1 MRSTT
6 WTLVIA
12 ITLGCLLGTSSG
24 QQRPKRKAVLVPPD
38 HVLTTIANQPNCP
51 LKFDKAAMILYVDAE
66 GGGSDVYELRNHG
79 SKAIRAYTAA
89 VWTSIGAGNIVEQ
102 KIMRNGPV
110 LPGEIAP
117 QPGEVREV
125 EIVPLT
131 EDLRDKL
138 KLRGPMTAVSVF
150 IILRVEFEDGSVY
163 SDERAFAALQ
173 EYFERVGASLVNANS
188 K

>member
-1 MRSTT
+1 MGR
-6 WTLVIA
+6 
-12 ITLGCLLGTSSG
+12 
-24 QQRPKRKAVLVPPD
+24 
-38 HVLTTIANQPNCP
+38 
-51 LKFDKAAMILYVDAE
+51 
-66 GGGSDVYELRNHG
+66 
-79 SKAIRAYTAA
+79 TAR
-89 VWTSIGAGNIVEQ
+89 GD
-102 KIMRNGPV
+102 
-110 LPGEIAP
+110 AP

-173 EYFERVGASLVNANS
+173 EYFERVGASLV
-188 K
+188 KLTVR